1 MKTLFITLFTLSIFT
16 ATAQELKKVTKTE
29 STSPFTNYKEEYEV
43 LKEDKKTKHG
53 LYKKWM
59 NNILVEE
66 GYYKNNKKDSTW
78 TRYGS
83 HANTLVVGNYDKDE
97 KVGIWKFYTTTGELE
112 QEYDYSKKEI
122 VSFKPDPPNTNYQVL
137 NGTDTTY
144 EQLSRPPMVVGG
156 AHSYLITIAKN
167 LRYPVGAH
175 KSNISGKV
183 YVRFVIDEKGDTSNY
198 GVLKAGDKSL
208 DEEAIRVVKLIEGW
222 QPAMI
227 DDKPVKVI
235 HTIPIT
241 FGGSS
246 IIGR

>member
-1 MKTLFITLFTLSIFT
+1 MKTLLITLFTLSIFT
-16 ATAQELKKVTKTE
+16 TTAQELKKVNK
-29 STSPFTNYKEEYEV
+29 SGSNGPFDSYKEEYEV
-43 LKEDKKTKHG
+43 LKDEKKVKQG
-53 LYKKWM
+53 SYKKWR
-59 NNILVEE
+59 NNVLVEE
-66 GYYKNNKKDSTW
+66 GNYKGNKRDSTW
-78 TRYGS
+78 LTYGLRG
-83 HANTLVVGNYDKDE
+83 NVLIKGNYTNDE
-97 KVGIWKFYTTTGELE
+97 KVGVWQYFDSNGVLE
-112 QEYDYSKKEI
+112 QEYDYSTQKI
-122 VSFKPDPPNTNYQVL
+122 VAFKPDSPLTLYQIIS
-137 NGTDTTY
+137 GIDTTY
-144 EQLSRPPMVVGG
+144 EKLSRPAMVIGG
-156 AHSYLITIAKN
+156 SRSYFEIIAKN
-167 LRYPVGAH
+167 LRYPISAA